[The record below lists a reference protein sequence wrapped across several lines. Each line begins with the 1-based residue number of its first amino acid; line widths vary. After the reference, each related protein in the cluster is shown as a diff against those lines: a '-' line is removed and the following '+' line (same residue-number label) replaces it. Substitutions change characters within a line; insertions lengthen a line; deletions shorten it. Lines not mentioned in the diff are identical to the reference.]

1 MPSTQDFLQIEQIK
15 EGVIILKNKA
25 LRGILMT
32 SSLNFALK
40 SDEEQKAIIYQF
52 QDFLNLLDFSCQIL
66 VQSRRLN
73 MTGYIDML
81 KELETK
87 QKEELMKIQTTEYRK
102 FIEDMLAQGVI
113 MTKKFFVVVPF
124 TVWEAEQQ
132 RPMRFLPFGKP
143 KIPSLTEQN
152 FQRYKSQLWQRM
164 EMVAAGLRR
173 CGLQTV
179 PLRTSE
185 IIELLWSLYHP
196 RQAEVGYYPQIPP
209 ELIK

>member
-1 MPSTQDFLQIEQIK
+1 MPSTQDFLQIEQIR

-81 KELETK
+81 KGLERK
-87 QKEELMKIQTTEYRK
+87 QKDELMKLQTTEYRK
-102 FIEDMLAQGVI
+102 FIEDMLAQGII

-124 TVWEAEQQ
+124 TVWEAKQQ
-132 RPMRFLPFGKP
+132 EPKGFLPFGKP
-143 KIPSLTEQN
+143 KVPGLTEQN